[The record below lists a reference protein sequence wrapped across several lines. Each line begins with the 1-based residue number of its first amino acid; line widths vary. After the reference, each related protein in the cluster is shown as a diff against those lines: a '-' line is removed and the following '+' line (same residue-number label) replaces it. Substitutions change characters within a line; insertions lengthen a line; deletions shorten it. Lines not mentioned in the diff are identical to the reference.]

1 MSERPMPGSGSAA
14 ANVDARPLLP
24 LNMLVT
30 LSVYWL
36 GILTIQFGLGTQI
49 VPSMVEDM
57 VGTRNAGTGLAVING
72 VAVIASIFVQPT
84 VGVLSDYTISR
95 WGRRKP
101 YIFIGGLLDMVFLY
115 GIATSNT
122 FVVLIAFYFLIQVSS
137 NFAQGPF
144 QGYVPDLV
152 PARQVGTASG
162 LMGLMIVLGSIV
174 GAGIAMFGLQ
184 EGGSLFAATLAL
196 GVVEIV
202 AMLIVVLRVH
212 EGTVGPRRTMSWP
225 RVAMSAWGSDILREK
240 SVLWLLLVRL
250 LFLGAAA
257 AATSLGLYY
266 FQRTHGL
273 SEAEASRF
281 VFYATIVVAG
291 MSGLASIP
299 GARLSDRFGRKPIIY
314 GGMALTAIGLLGL
327 ALAPSPELAIALF
340 VPAGIGIGA
349 FLSVDWALMSD
360 VIPKHTSARYM
371 GILNAG
377 TAMATPVFLVVGG
390 LTMDAVGRSVGAAA
404 GPVAAMYVA
413 IGFLV
418 LAAFALRQVDAR
430 RRELG
435 EPAAAEP
442 ELAAA

>member
-1 MSERPMPGSGSAA
+1 MAHPVRRMSA
-14 ANVDARPLLP
+14 DRPLLP
-24 LNMLVT
+24 LRTLVT

-49 VPSMVEDM
+49 VPAMVEDF
-57 VGTRNAGTGLAVING
+57 VGTANSGVGLAVVNG
-72 VAVIASIFVQPT
+72 VAVIASIVVQPT
-84 VGVLSDYTISR
+84 VGVISDYTITR

-115 GIATSNT
+115 GIATSDT
-122 FVVLIAFYFLIQVSS
+122 FIALVAFFFLIQVSS

-152 PARQVGTASG
+152 PARQVGMASG
-162 LMGLMIVLGSIV
+162 LMGLMIVMGSIV

-196 GVVEIV
+196 GAVEIV
-202 AMLIVVLRVH
+202 AMLIVVTRVH
-212 EGTVGPRRTMSWP
+212 EGTTGPKRTMSWP
-225 RVAMSAWGSDILREK
+225 RVALSAWGTDILREK
-240 SVLWLLLVRL
+240 SVLWLLAVRL

-266 FQRTHGL
+266 FQRTHGM
-273 SEAEASRF
+273 SREDASQF
-281 VFYATIVVAG
+281 VFYATVIVAG
-291 MSGLASIP
+291 MSALASLP
-299 GARLSDRFGRKPIIY
+299 GARLSDRFGRKAVIY
-314 GGMALTAIGLLGL
+314 AGMGLMAVGL
-327 ALAPSPELAIALF
+327 FGWTLAPTPEIAIAVF

-349 FLSVDWALMSD
+349 FLSVDWALMTD

-371 GILNAG
+371 GILNVG
-377 TAMATPVFLVVGG
+377 TALATPVFLVVGG
-390 LTMDAVGRSVGAAA
+390 LTMDAVGSVAGDAA

-413 IGFLV
+413 LGFLA

-430 RRELG
+430 RRELTDALG
-435 EPAAAEP
+435 PLDAPEPAAA
-442 ELAAA
+442 

>member
-1 MSERPMPGSGSAA
+1 MSGDRAA
-14 ANVDARPLLP
+14 LP
-24 LNMLVT
+24 LRTLVT

-36 GILTIQFGLGTQI
+36 GILTIQYGLGTVV
-49 VPSMVEDM
+49 VPSMVEDF
-57 VGTRNAGTGLAVING
+57 VGKANAGAGLAVVNG

-84 VGVLSDYTISR
+84 VGMISDYTITR

-101 YIFIGGLLDMVFLY
+101 YIFIGGLLDMLFLY

-122 FVVLIAFYFLIQVSS
+122 FVALVAFYFLIQVSS

-152 PARQVGTASG
+152 PAKQVGTASG

-174 GAGIAMFGLQ
+174 GVGIAMTGLQ
-184 EGGSLFAATLAL
+184 PGGSVFVATMAL

-202 AMLIVVLRVH
+202 AMLIVVTRVH
-212 EGTVGPRRTMSWP
+212 EGTTGPKRTMSWP
-225 RVAMSAWGSDILREK
+225 RVAMSAWGADVLREK

-266 FQRTHGL
+266 FQRTQGL
-273 SEAEASRF
+273 SEAEAAQF
-281 VFYATIVVAG
+281 VFYATVIVAG

-299 GARLSDRFGRKPIIY
+299 GARLSDRYGRKRVIY
-314 GGMALTAIGLLGL
+314 AGMALTGVGLLGL
-327 ALAPSPELAIALF
+327 ALAPTPVLAVVLF
-340 VPAGIGIGA
+340 VPAGMGIGA

-377 TAMATPVFLVVGG
+377 TAMATPVFLIVGG
-390 LTMDAVGRSVGAAA
+390 LTMDIVGRTVGEAA

-418 LAAFALRQVDAR
+418 LAALCLRQVDAR

-435 EPAAAEP
+435 ETPAAEP
-442 ELAAA
+442 IAA

>member
-1 MSERPMPGSGSAA
+1 MSGERPA
-14 ANVDARPLLP
+14 LP
-24 LNMLVT
+24 MRLLVT

-36 GILTIQFGLGTQI
+36 GILTIQYGLGVVV
-49 VPSMVEDM
+49 VPTMVEDM
-57 VGTRNAGTGLAVING
+57 VGVRNAGTGLAVINA

-84 VGVLSDYTISR
+84 VGVVSDYTITR

-101 YIFIGGLLDMVFLY
+101 FIFIGGLLDMVFLY

-122 FVVLIAFYFLIQVSS
+122 FVVLVAFYFLIQFSS

-162 LMGLMIVLGSIV
+162 LMGLMIVIGAIV
-174 GAGIAMFGLQ
+174 GVAIANTGIQ
-184 EGGSLFAATLAL
+184 PGGSLFVATLAL
-196 GVVEIV
+196 GAVEIV
-202 AMLIVVLRVH
+202 AMLIVVTQVH
-212 EGTVGPRRTMSWP
+212 EGTSGPKRTMSWP
-225 RVAMSAWGSDILREK
+225 RVALSAWGTDILREK

-273 SEAEASRF
+273 TRGEAGDM
-281 VFYATIVVAG
+281 VMLATIIVAG
-291 MSGLASIP
+291 MSGLASLP
-299 GARLSDRFGRKPIIY
+299 GARLSDRYGRKPVIY
-314 GGMALTAIGLLGL
+314 SGMVLTGIGLLGL
-327 ALAPSPELAIALF
+327 ALAPNANLAVALF
-340 VPAGIGIGA
+340 APAGIGIGA
-349 FLSVDWALMSD
+349 FLSVDWALMTD

-377 TAMATPVFLVVGG
+377 TAMATPVFLIVGG
-390 LTMDAVGRSVGAAA
+390 LTMDAIGRLTNDPSAPG

-418 LAAFALRQVDAR
+418 LAALALRQVDAR

-435 EPAAAEP
+435 EAA

>member
-1 MSERPMPGSGSAA
+1 MTAE
-14 ANVDARPLLP
+14 RPLLP
-24 LNMLVT
+24 LRTLVT

-49 VPSMVEDM
+49 VPAMVEDF
-57 VGTRNAGTGLAVING
+57 VGTANSGVGLAVVNA

-84 VGVLSDYTISR
+84 VGVISDYTITR

-115 GIATSNT
+115 GIATSDT
-122 FVVLIAFYFLIQVSS
+122 FVALVAFYFLIQVSS

-152 PARQVGTASG
+152 PARQVGMASG
-162 LMGLMIVLGSIV
+162 LMGLMIVMGSIV

-184 EGGSLFAATLAL
+184 EGGSMFAATLAL
-196 GVVEIV
+196 GAVEIV

-212 EGTVGPRRTMSWP
+212 EGTTGPKRTMSWP
-225 RVAMSAWGSDILREK
+225 RVALSAWGTDILREK
-240 SVLWLLLVRL
+240 SVLWLLAVRL
-250 LFLGAAA
+250 LFLGASA

-273 SEAEASRF
+273 PRDDASQF
-281 VFYATIVVAG
+281 VFIATVIVAG
-291 MSGLASIP
+291 MSALASLP
-299 GARLSDRFGRKPIIY
+299 GARLSDRFGRKAVIY
-314 GGMALTAIGLLGL
+314 AGMGLMAIGLFGWT
-327 ALAPSPELAIALF
+327 LAPSPEIAIAVF

-349 FLSVDWALMSD
+349 FLSVDWALMTD

-371 GILNAG
+371 GILNVG
-377 TAMATPVFLVVGG
+377 TALATPVFLVVGG
-390 LTMDAVGRSVGAAA
+390 LTMDVVGRALGDAA

-413 IGFLV
+413 IGFV
-418 LAAFALRQVDAR
+418 ALAALSLRQVDAR

-435 EPAAAEP
+435 EVPLPPDAPEPAAA
-442 ELAAA
+442 

>member
-1 MSERPMPGSGSAA
+1 MTA
-14 ANVDARPLLP
+14 DRPLLP
-24 LNMLVT
+24 LRTLVT

-49 VPSMVEDM
+49 VPAMVEDF
-57 VGTRNAGTGLAVING
+57 VGTTNSGVGLAVVNS

-84 VGVLSDYTISR
+84 VGVISDYTITR

-115 GIATSNT
+115 GIATSDT
-122 FVVLIAFYFLIQVSS
+122 FVALVAFYFLIQVSS

-152 PARQVGTASG
+152 PARQVGMASG
-162 LMGLMIVLGSIV
+162 LMGLMIVMGSIV

-184 EGGSLFAATLAL
+184 EGGSMFVATLAL
-196 GVVEIV
+196 GAVEIV

-212 EGTVGPRRTMSWP
+212 EGTTGPKRTMSWP
-225 RVAMSAWGSDILREK
+225 RVALSAWGTDILRET
-240 SVLWLLLVRL
+240 SVLWLLAVRM
-250 LFLGAAA
+250 LFLGASA

-266 FQRTHGL
+266 FQQTHGL
-273 SEAEASRF
+273 DRDDASRF
-281 VFYATIVVAG
+281 VFIATVIVAG
-291 MSGLASIP
+291 MSALASLP
-299 GARLSDRFGRKPIIY
+299 GARLSDRFGRKAVIY
-314 GGMALTAIGLLGL
+314 AGMGLVAIGLFGWTV
-327 ALAPSPELAIALF
+327 APTPEIAIAVF

-349 FLSVDWALMSD
+349 FLSVDWALMTD

-371 GILNAG
+371 GILNVG
-377 TAMATPVFLVVGG
+377 TALATPVFLIVGG
-390 LTMDAVGRSVGAAA
+390 PTSDFVGRALGEAA

-413 IGFLV
+413 IGFLA
-418 LAAFALRQVDAR
+418 LAALSLRQVDAR

-435 EPAAAEP
+435 EVPLPPEAPEPAAA
-442 ELAAA
+442 

>member
-1 MSERPMPGSGSAA
+1 MSGDRPA
-14 ANVDARPLLP
+14 LP
-24 LNMLVT
+24 LRTLVT

-36 GILTIQFGLGTQI
+36 GILTIQFGLGTQV

-57 VGTRNAGTGLAVING
+57 VGSQNTGTGLALINA

-84 VGVLSDYTISR
+84 VGVISDYTITR

-101 YIFIGGLLDMVFLY
+101 YIFIGGLLDIVFLY

-122 FVVLIAFYFLIQVSS
+122 FVVLVAFYFLIQVSS

-152 PARQVGTASG
+152 PARQVGSASG
-162 LMGLMIVLGSIV
+162 LMGLMIVIGAIV
-174 GAGIAMFGLQ
+174 GSGIAMTGLQ
-184 EGGSLFAATLAL
+184 EGGSLFAATMAL
-196 GVVEIV
+196 GAVEIV
-202 AMLIVVLRVH
+202 AMLIVVTRVH
-212 EGTVGPRRTMSWP
+212 EGTTGPKRTMSWP
-225 RVAMSAWGSDILREK
+225 RVAMSAWGADILREK

-273 SEAEASRF
+273 PRPEASQF
-281 VFYATIVVAG
+281 VFYATVIVAG
-291 MSGLASIP
+291 MSGLASLP
-299 GARLSDRFGRKPIIY
+299 GARLSDRFGRKPVIY
-314 GGMALTAIGLLGL
+314 GGMILTGIGLLGM
-327 ALAPSPELAIALF
+327 ALAPTPELAIALF
-340 VPAGIGIGA
+340 VPAGIGIGS
-349 FLSVDWALMSD
+349 FLSVDWALMTD

-377 TAMATPVFLVVGG
+377 TAMATPVFLIVGG
-390 LTMDAVGRSVGAAA
+390 LTMDAVGRLAGDPTAPG

-413 IGFLV
+413 IGFLF
-418 LAAFALRQVDAR
+418 LAALALRQVDAR

-435 EPAAAEP
+435 EVAEPAAA
-442 ELAAA
+442 

>member
-1 MSERPMPGSGSAA
+1 MRGERPA
-14 ANVDARPLLP
+14 LP
-24 LNMLVT
+24 MRLLVT

-36 GILTIQFGLGTQI
+36 GILTIQYGLGT
-49 VPSMVEDM
+49 VVLPSMVEDEL
-57 VGTRNAGTGLAVING
+57 GAGNAGTGLAVINA

-84 VGVLSDYTISR
+84 VGVVSDYTITR

-101 YIFIGGLLDMVFLY
+101 YIFIGGLLDLVFLY

-122 FVVLIAFYFLIQVSS
+122 FVALVAFYFLIQVSS

-162 LMGLMIVLGSIV
+162 LMGLMIVLGAIV
-174 GAGIAMFGLQ
+174 GSGIAMTGLQ
-184 EGGSLFAATLAL
+184 EGGSLLVATLAL
-196 GVVEIV
+196 GAVEIV
-202 AMLIVVLRVH
+202 AMLIVVTQVH
-212 EGTVGPRRTMSWP
+212 EGTTGPKRTMSWP
-225 RVAMSAWGSDILREK
+225 RVAMSAWGADILREK

-273 SEAEASRF
+273 GQAEASQF
-281 VFYATIVVAG
+281 VFWTTVIVAG
-291 MSGLASIP
+291 MSGLASLP
-299 GARLSDRFGRKPIIY
+299 GARLSDRYGRKPVIY
-314 GGMALTAIGLLGL
+314 GGMVLTAIGLLGL
-327 ALAPSPELAIALF
+327 ALAPTPYLAVALF

-349 FLSVDWALMSD
+349 FLSVDWALMTD

-377 TAMATPVFLVVGG
+377 TAMATPVFLIVGG
-390 LTMDAVGRSVGAAA
+390 LTMDAIGRATNDPSAPG

-418 LAAFALRQVDAR
+418 LAALALRQVDAR

-435 EPAAAEP
+435 EVT

>member
-1 MSERPMPGSGSAA
+1 
-14 ANVDARPLLP
+14 
-24 LNMLVT
+24 MLVT

-36 GILTIQFGLGTQI
+36 GILTIQYGLGTQ
-49 VPSMVEDM
+49 VLPSMVEDM
-57 VGTRNAGTGLAVING
+57 VGSRNSGTGLAVINA

-84 VGVLSDYTISR
+84 VGVISDYTITR

-101 YIFIGGLLDMVFLY
+101 YIFIGGLLDVVFLY

-122 FVVLIAFYFLIQVSS
+122 FVVLVAFYFLIQVSS

-152 PARQVGTASG
+152 PARQVGSASG
-162 LMGLMIVLGSIV
+162 LMGLMIVIGAIV
-174 GAGIAMFGLQ
+174 GSGIAMTGLQ
-184 EGGSLFAATLAL
+184 EGGSLFAATMAL
-196 GVVEIV
+196 GAVEIV
-202 AMLIVVLRVH
+202 AMLIVVTRVH
-212 EGTVGPRRTMSWP
+212 EGTSGPKRTMSWP
-225 RVAMSAWGSDILREK
+225 RVAMSAWGADILREK

-257 AATSLGLYY
+257 AATALGLYY

-273 SEAEASRF
+273 PRPEASQF
-281 VFYATIVVAG
+281 VFYATVIVAG
-291 MSGLASIP
+291 MSGLASLP
-299 GARLSDRFGRKPIIY
+299 AARLSDRFGRKPVIY
-314 GGMALTAIGLLGL
+314 GGMVLTGIGLLGM
-327 ALAPSPELAIALF
+327 ALAPTPELAIALF
-340 VPAGIGIGA
+340 VPAGIGIGS
-349 FLSVDWALMSD
+349 FLSVDWALMTD

-377 TAMATPVFLVVGG
+377 TAMATPVFLIVGG
-390 LTMDAVGRSVGAAA
+390 LTMDAVGRLAGDPTAPG

-418 LAAFALRQVDAR
+418 LAALALRQVDAR

-435 EPAAAEP
+435 EAA

>member
-1 MSERPMPGSGSAA
+1 MSGDRPA
-14 ANVDARPLLP
+14 LP
-24 LNMLVT
+24 LRVLVT

-36 GILTIQFGLGTQI
+36 GILTIQYGLGTQ
-49 VPSMVEDM
+49 VLPSMVEDEL
-57 VGTRNAGTGLAVING
+57 GPGNAGTGLAVINA

-84 VGVLSDYTISR
+84 VGVVSDYTITR

-115 GIATSNT
+115 GIATSNS
-122 FVVLIAFYFLIQVSS
+122 FVALVAFYFLIQVSS

-174 GAGIAMFGLQ
+174 GVGIAMTGLQ

-196 GVVEIV
+196 GAVEIV
-202 AMLIVVLRVH
+202 AMLIVVTRIH
-212 EGTVGPRRTMSWP
+212 EGTTGPQRTMSWL
-225 RVAMSAWGSDILREK
+225 RVAKSAWGADILREK

-273 SEAEASRF
+273 SQAEASQF
-281 VFYATIVVAG
+281 VFWATVVVAG
-291 MSGLASIP
+291 MSGLASLP
-299 GARLSDRFGRKPIIY
+299 GARLSDRFGRKPVIY
-314 GGMALTAIGLLGL
+314 GGMVLTGIGLLGL
-327 ALAPSPELAIALF
+327 ALAPTPELAVALF
-340 VPAGIGIGA
+340 IPAGIGIGA
-349 FLSVDWALMSD
+349 FLSVDWALMTD

-377 TAMATPVFLVVGG
+377 TAMATPVFLIVGG
-390 LTMDAVGRSVGAAA
+390 LTMDAIGRATNDPSAPG
-404 GPVAAMYVA
+404 GPVAAIYVA

-418 LAAFALRQVDAR
+418 LAALALHQVDAR

-435 EPAAAEP
+435 EVV

>member
-1 MSERPMPGSGSAA
+1 MTGDRPA
-14 ANVDARPLLP
+14 LP
-24 LNMLVT
+24 LRVLVT

-57 VGTRNAGTGLAVING
+57 VGARNAGTGLAVING

-84 VGVLSDYTISR
+84 VGVISDYTITR

-101 YIFIGGLLDMVFLY
+101 YIFIGGLLDVVFLY

-122 FVVLIAFYFLIQVSS
+122 FVVLVAFYFLIQVSS

-162 LMGLMIVLGSIV
+162 LMGLMIVIGAIV
-174 GAGIAMFGLQ
+174 GSGIAMFGLQ

-196 GVVEIV
+196 GAVEIV
-202 AMLIVVLRVH
+202 AMLIVVTRVH
-212 EGTVGPRRTMSWP
+212 EGPTGPKRTMSWP
-225 RVAMSAWGSDILREK
+225 RVAMSAWGADILREK

-273 SEAEASRF
+273 PREEASQF
-281 VFYATIVVAG
+281 VFYATVVVAG

-299 GARLSDRFGRKPIIY
+299 GARLSDRYGRKRIIY
-314 GGMALTAIGLLGL
+314 AGMVLTAIGLLGL
-327 ALAPSPELAIALF
+327 ALAPTPEMAVALF
-340 VPAGIGIGA
+340 VPAGVGIGA
-349 FLSVDWALMSD
+349 FLSVDWALMTD

-377 TAMATPVFLVVGG
+377 TAMATPVFLIVGG
-390 LTMDAVGRSVGAAA
+390 LTMDAVGRLAGDPRAPG

-418 LAAFALRQVDAR
+418 LAALALRHVDAR

-435 EPAAAEP
+435 EVS

>member
-1 MSERPMPGSGSAA
+1 MTLDRAEGQAALPM
-14 ANVDARPLLP
+14 RT
-24 LNMLVT
+24 LVT

-36 GILTIQFGLGTQI
+36 GILTIQFGLGSQI
-49 VPSMVEDM
+49 VPHMVQDM
-57 VGTRNAGTGLAVING
+57 VGKANAGTGLAVINA

-84 VGVLSDYTISR
+84 VGVISDYTITR

-101 YIFIGGLLDMVFLY
+101 FIFIGGLLDMVFLY

-152 PARQVGTASG
+152 PARQVGSASG

-184 EGGSLFAATLAL
+184 EGGSLFAATMAL
-196 GVVEIV
+196 GAVEIV
-202 AMLIVVLRVH
+202 AMLIVVTRVH
-212 EGTVGPRRTMSWP
+212 EGTTGPERTMSWP
-225 RVAMSAWGSDILREK
+225 RVARSAWGADILRER

-266 FQRTHGL
+266 FQRTQGL
-273 SEAEASRF
+273 SEADASRF
-281 VFYATIVVAG
+281 VFYATVVVAG

-299 GARLSDRFGRKPIIY
+299 GARLSDRFGRKAIIY
-314 GGMALTAIGLLGL
+314 AGMALTGVGLLGL
-327 ALAPSPELAIALF
+327 ALAPTPELAVVLF

-349 FLSVDWALMSD
+349 FLSVDWALMTD

-377 TAMATPVFLVVGG
+377 TAMATPVFLIVGG
-390 LTMDAVGRSVGAAA
+390 LTMDTVGRLAGEAA

-413 IGFLV
+413 IGFLAF
-418 LAAFALRQVDAR
+418 AALALRQVDAR

-435 EPAAAEP
+435 ELPEPAGEPVAA
-442 ELAAA
+442 

>member
-1 MSERPMPGSGSAA
+1 MSGERPA
-14 ANVDARPLLP
+14 LP
-24 LNMLVT
+24 MRLLVT

-57 VGTRNAGTGLAVING
+57 VGARNSGTGLAVING

-84 VGVLSDYTISR
+84 VGVISDYTITR

-101 YIFIGGLLDMVFLY
+101 YIFIGGLLDVVFLY

-122 FVVLIAFYFLIQVSS
+122 FVVLVAFYFLIQVSS

-162 LMGLMIVLGSIV
+162 LMGLMIVIGAIV
-174 GAGIAMFGLQ
+174 GSGIAMFGLQ

-196 GVVEIV
+196 GAVEIV
-202 AMLIVVLRVH
+202 AMLIVVTRVH
-212 EGTVGPRRTMSWP
+212 EGPTGPKRTMSWP
-225 RVAMSAWGSDILREK
+225 RVAMSAWGADILREK

-273 SEAEASRF
+273 PRPEASQF
-281 VFYATIVVAG
+281 VFYATVIVAG

-299 GARLSDRFGRKPIIY
+299 GARLSDRFGRKPVIY
-314 GGMALTAIGLLGL
+314 GGMVLTGIGLLGM
-327 ALAPSPELAIALF
+327 AQAPTPELAIALF
-340 VPAGIGIGA
+340 VPAGIGIGV
-349 FLSVDWALMSD
+349 FLSVDWALMTD

-377 TAMATPVFLVVGG
+377 TAMATPVFLIVGG
-390 LTMDAVGRSVGAAA
+390 LTMDAVGRLAGDPRAPG

-418 LAAFALRQVDAR
+418 LAALALRQVDAR
-430 RRELG
+430 RREAT
-435 EPAAAEP
+435 EFA

>member
-1 MSERPMPGSGSAA
+1 MTADRAS
-14 ANVDARPLLP
+14 LP
-24 LNMLVT
+24 LRTLVT
-30 LSVYWL
+30 LSIYWL
-36 GILTIQFGLGTQI
+36 GILTIQFGLGI
-49 VPSMVEDM
+49 VVQAEVERYFGVDNSG
-57 VGTRNAGTGLAVING
+57 VGLVIINL
-72 VAVIASIFVQPT
+72 VAVTASIFVQPT
-84 VGVLSDYTISR
+84 VGVISDFTITR

-101 YIFIGGLLDMVFLY
+101 YILIGGLLDMVFLY

-122 FVVLIAFYFLIQVSS
+122 FVALVAFFFLIQVSS

-152 PARQVGTASG
+152 PAQQVGKASG

-174 GAGIAMFGLQ
+174 GAGIARFGLQ
-184 EGGSLFAATLAL
+184 PGASLSAAIIAL

-202 AMLIVVLRVH
+202 AMLIVVTQVH
-212 EGTVGPRRTMSWP
+212 EGTTGPKRTLSWP
-225 RVAMSAWGSDILREK
+225 RVALSAWGTDILREK

-257 AATSLGLYY
+257 AATALGLFY

-273 SEAEASRF
+273 PQGEASTF
-281 VFYATIVVAG
+281 VLYATIVVAG

-299 GARLSDRFGRKPIIY
+299 GARLSDRYGRKPVIY
-314 GGMALTAIGLLGL
+314 AGMGLTALGL
-327 ALAPSPELAIALF
+327 FGLAVAPTPELAVALF
-340 VPAGIGIGA
+340 IPAGIGIGA

-377 TAMATPVFLVVGG
+377 TAMATPVFLIVGG
-390 LTMDAVGRSVGAAA
+390 LTMDTVGRLLGPAA
-404 GPVAAMYVA
+404 GPVAAMYVG
-413 IGFLV
+413 IGFLAV
-418 LAAFALRQVDAR
+418 AALALRQVDAR

-435 EPAAAEP
+435 EPGEPASAEP

>member
-1 MSERPMPGSGSAA
+1 
-14 ANVDARPLLP
+14 
-24 LNMLVT
+24 MLVT

-36 GILTIQFGLGTQI
+36 GILTIQYGLGTQ
-49 VPSMVEDM
+49 VLPSMVEDM
-57 VGTRNAGTGLAVING
+57 VGSRNSGTGLAVINA

-84 VGVLSDYTISR
+84 VGVISDYTITR

-101 YIFIGGLLDMVFLY
+101 YIFIGGLLDVVFLY

-122 FVVLIAFYFLIQVSS
+122 FVVLVAFYFLIQVSS

-152 PARQVGTASG
+152 PARQVGSASG
-162 LMGLMIVLGSIV
+162 LMGLMIVIGAIV
-174 GAGIAMFGLQ
+174 GSGIAMTGLQ
-184 EGGSLFAATLAL
+184 EGGSLFAATMAL
-196 GVVEIV
+196 GAVEIV
-202 AMLIVVLRVH
+202 AMLIVVTRVH
-212 EGTVGPRRTMSWP
+212 EGTSGPKRTMSWP
-225 RVAMSAWGSDILREK
+225 RVAMSAWGADILREK

-273 SEAEASRF
+273 PRPEASQF
-281 VFYATIVVAG
+281 VFYATVIVAG
-291 MSGLASIP
+291 MSGLASLP
-299 GARLSDRFGRKPIIY
+299 AARLSDRFGRKPVIY
-314 GGMALTAIGLLGL
+314 GGMVLTGIGLLGM
-327 ALAPSPELAIALF
+327 ALAPTPELAIALF

-349 FLSVDWALMSD
+349 FLSVDWALMTD

-377 TAMATPVFLVVGG
+377 TAMATPVFLIVGG
-390 LTMDAVGRSVGAAA
+390 LTMDAVGRLAGDPRAPG

-418 LAAFALRQVDAR
+418 LAALALRQVDAR
-430 RRELG
+430 RRELS
-435 EPAAAEP
+435 EVS